1 MFDRREEDSRRL
13 RLRHPDTDRQT
24 EQVTSAQTD
33 SVAKPTAKEV
43 QNNKMQ
49 EMINLVHSKTNCWGG
64 SYPLRCKFK
73 WINAN
78 LVQTQIRFGLNVMPQ
93 QVLNEGDDFLYL
105 SRTDPQ
111 VWGHFWHM

>member
-1 MFDRREEDSRRL
+1 MHGEEQNERREGGGGKREETFDKIRRCIIVFDRREEDSRRL

-49 EMINLVHSKTNCWGG
+49 EMINLVHSKTNC
-64 SYPLRCKFK
+64 
-73 WINAN
+73 
-78 LVQTQIRFGLNVMPQ
+78 
-93 QVLNEGDDFLYL
+93 
-105 SRTDPQ
+105 
-111 VWGHFWHM
+111 